1 MKKIMMMAVMFVAS
15 ATAFA
20 GDSDA
25 LKAILKSKTYAEA
38 EQLVKSSLDQ
48 LATPQEKAKAYN
60 KLVDLAMD
68 QFNAQSTIQT
78 ENQVAKQM
86 GKEEKP
92 VDTKLMADMA
102 VNALNAAIEC
112 DKYDQQPNEKGK
124 VAIKFRQKNQDRTRA
139 IRLSLLQAGI
149 ELANNDKQKEA
160 FENFDVYLT
169 SAKSAFFEGVD
180 GVSKNDPNL
189 GVAAFYGGRAAYNI
203 EQYAKAIEYFKI
215 GIADT
220 SKQIHDLSFDF
231 LLYTLRNSQKTA
243 ADSAKFIT
251 DMLDLYKEYPDAEQI
266 YSSLSD
272 AYIAKGMNAEVI
284 KLADERMAKFPDA
297 SLPHV
302 YKAFLLMQD
311 KKYDDAIAEFA
322 KVKEDGSPVFL
333 NSIFNSAV
341 CKYNKASEF
350 NEANSDLRTGRLKP
364 ADHDKFMNMLK
375 DAQGDFEKA
384 KELDPD
390 QQTVKWQYLLHN
402 VYTLTGQEDKAK
414 AIE

>member
-1 MKKIMMMAVMFVAS
+1 MKKLMMMAMMLVAS

-25 LKAILKSKTYAEA
+25 LKAILKAKDYQEA
-38 EQLVKSSLDQ
+38 QSLINSSLDQ
-48 LATPQEKAKAYN
+48 LADNVEKAKAYN
-60 KLVDLAMD
+60 KLVDLAYD
-68 QFNAQSTIQT
+68 
-78 ENQVAKQM
+78 KYK
-86 GKEEKP
+86 KEDDIKTTNTVMKKNDP
-92 VDTKLMADMA
+92 VDTDGMLEAGKI
-102 VNALNAAIEC
+102 ALQAAMEC

-124 VAIKFRQKNQDRTRA
+124 VAIKFRQKNQDRTKI

-149 ELANNDKQKEA
+149 EMANNDKNKEA
-160 FENFDVYLT
+160 FDNFDVYLT

-189 GVAAFYGGRAAYNI
+189 GVAAFYGGRSAYNL
-203 EQYAKAIEYFKI
+203 EKFAKAIEYFKI
-215 GIADT
+215 GVADT

-231 LLYTLRNSQKTA
+231 LLYTMRNSQKTA

-266 YSSLSD
+266 YSSISD
-272 AYIAKGMNAEVI
+272 AYIAKGQNAEVI
-284 KLADERMAKFPDA
+284 KLAEERMAKYPDS

-322 KVKEDGSPVFL
+322 KVKEDKSPVYL

-350 NEANSDLRTGRLKP
+350 NEANSDIRTGRLKP

-402 VYTLTGQEDKAK
+402 VYTLTGQEAKAK
-414 AIE
+414 ELE

>member
-1 MKKIMMMAVMFVAS
+1 MMAMMLVAS
-15 ATAFA
+15 ATTFA

-25 LKAILKSKTYAEA
+25 LKAILKAKDFKEA
-38 EQLVKSSLDQ
+38 QSLISSSLAQ
-48 LATPQEKAKAYN
+48 LTDASEKAKAYN
-60 KLVDLAMD
+60 KLVDLAY
-68 QFNAQSTIQT
+68 
-78 ENQVAKQM
+78 EKYK
-86 GKEEKP
+86 KEDDVKTTNMVMHKEDP
-92 VDTKLMADMA
+92 VDTDGMLEAGK
-102 VNALNAAIEC
+102 VALQAAMEC

-124 VAIKFRQKNQDRTRA
+124 VAIKFRQKNQDRTKV

-149 ELANNDKQKEA
+149 DLANNEKNKEA
-160 FENFDVYLT
+160 FDNFDVYLQ

-189 GVAAFYGGRAAYNI
+189 GVAAFYGGRAAYNL
-203 EQYAKAIEYFKI
+203 EKFDKAIEYFKI

-220 SKQIHDLSFDF
+220 AKQIHDLSFDF
-231 LLYTLRNSQKTA
+231 LLYTMRNSQKTA
-243 ADSAKFIT
+243 ADSAKFLT
-251 DMLDLYKEYPDAEQI
+251 DMADLYKEYPDAEQI

-284 KLADERMAKFPDA
+284 KLADERMAKYPDS

-322 KVKEDGSPVFL
+322 KVKEDKSPVYL

-350 NEANSDLRTGRLKP
+350 NEANSDIRTGRLKP

-414 AIE
+414 ALE

>member
-1 MKKIMMMAVMFVAS
+1 MMAMMLVAS

-25 LKAILKSKTYAEA
+25 LKAILKAKDYAEA
-38 EQLVKSSLDQ
+38 QSLINSSLAQ
-48 LATPQEKAKAYN
+48 LADNVEKAKAYN
-60 KLVDLAMD
+60 KLVDLAYD
-68 QFNAQSTIQT
+68 KYKKEDDVKTTNAVMKK
-78 ENQVAKQM
+78 ND
-86 GKEEKP
+86 P
-92 VDTKLMADMA
+92 VDTDGMLAAGKI
-102 VNALNAAIEC
+102 ALQAAMEC

-272 AYIAKGMNAEVI
+272 AYISKGMNAEVI
-284 KLADERMAKFPDA
+284 KLADERMAKYPDS

-322 KVKEDGSPVFL
+322 KVKEDKSPVYL

-364 ADHDKFMNMLK
+364 ADHEKFMNMLK

-384 KELDPD
+384 KELDPE
-390 QQTVKWQYLLHN
+390 QKTVRWQYLLHN
-402 VYTLTGQEDKAK
+402 VYTLTDQKDKA
-414 AIE
+414 AALE

>member
-1 MKKIMMMAVMFVAS
+1 MMAMMLVAS

-25 LKAILKSKTYAEA
+25 LKAILKAKDFKEA
-38 EQLVKSSLDQ
+38 QSLISSSLAQ
-48 LATPQEKAKAYN
+48 LTDASEKAKAYN
-60 KLVDLAMD
+60 KLVDLAY
-68 QFNAQSTIQT
+68 
-78 ENQVAKQM
+78 EKYK
-86 GKEEKP
+86 KEDDVKTTNMVMHKEDP
-92 VDTKLMADMA
+92 VDTDGMLEAGK
-102 VNALNAAIEC
+102 VALQAAMEC

-124 VAIKFRQKNQDRTRA
+124 VAIKFRQKNQDRTKV

-149 ELANNDKQKEA
+149 DLANNEKNKEA
-160 FENFDVYLT
+160 FDNFDVYLQ

-189 GVAAFYGGRAAYNI
+189 GVAAFYGGRAAYNL
-203 EQYAKAIEYFKI
+203 EKFDKAIEYFKI

-220 SKQIHDLSFDF
+220 AKQIHDLSFDF
-231 LLYTLRNSQKTA
+231 LLYTMRNSQKTA
-243 ADSAKFIT
+243 ADSAKFLT
-251 DMLDLYKEYPDAEQI
+251 DMADLYKEYPDAEQI

-284 KLADERMAKFPDA
+284 KLADERMAKYPDS

-311 KKYDDAIAEFA
+311 KKYDEAISEFA
-322 KVKEDGSPVFL
+322 KVKEDNSPVYL

-350 NEANSDLRTGRLKP
+350 NEANSDIRTGRLKP

-384 KELDPD
+384 KELDPE
-390 QQTVKWQYLLHN
+390 QKTVRWQYLLHN
-402 VYTLTGQEDKAK
+402 VYTLTDQKDKA
-414 AIE
+414 AALE

>member
-1 MKKIMMMAVMFVAS
+1 MMAMMLVAS

-25 LKAILKSKTYAEA
+25 LKAILKAKDFKEA
-38 EQLVKSSLDQ
+38 QSLISSSLAQ
-48 LATPQEKAKAYN
+48 LTDASEKAKAYN
-60 KLVDLAMD
+60 KLVDLAY
-68 QFNAQSTIQT
+68 
-78 ENQVAKQM
+78 EKYK
-86 GKEEKP
+86 KEDDVKTTNMVMHKEDP
-92 VDTKLMADMA
+92 VDTDGMLEAGK
-102 VNALNAAIEC
+102 VALQAAMEC

-124 VAIKFRQKNQDRTRA
+124 VAIKFRQKNQDRTKV

-149 ELANNDKQKEA
+149 DLANNEKNKEA
-160 FENFDVYLT
+160 FDNFDVYLQ

-189 GVAAFYGGRAAYNI
+189 GVAAFYGGRAAYNL
-203 EQYAKAIEYFKI
+203 EKFDKAIEYFKI
-215 GIADT
+215 GVADT
-220 SKQIHDLSFDF
+220 AKQIHDLSFDF
-231 LLYTLRNSQKTA
+231 LLYTMRNSQKTA
-243 ADSAKFIT
+243 ADSAKFLT
-251 DMLDLYKEYPDAEQI
+251 DMADLYKEYPDAEQI

-284 KLADERMAKFPDA
+284 KLADERMAKYPDS

-322 KVKEDGSPVFL
+322 KVKEDKSPVYL

-350 NEANSDLRTGRLKP
+350 NEANSDIRTGRLKP

-390 QQTVKWQYLLHN
+390 QKTVKWQYLLHN

>member
-1 MKKIMMMAVMFVAS
+1 MKKLMMMAMMLVAS

-25 LKAILKSKTYAEA
+25 LKAILKAKDFKEA
-38 EQLVKSSLDQ
+38 QSLISSSLAQ
-48 LATPQEKAKAYN
+48 LTDASEKAKAYN
-60 KLVDLAMD
+60 KLVDLAY
-68 QFNAQSTIQT
+68 
-78 ENQVAKQM
+78 EKYK
-86 GKEEKP
+86 KEDDVKTTNMVMHKEDP
-92 VDTKLMADMA
+92 VDTDGMLEAGK
-102 VNALNAAIEC
+102 VALQAAMEC

-124 VAIKFRQKNQDRTRA
+124 VAIKFRQKNQDRTKV

-149 ELANNDKQKEA
+149 DLANNEKNKEA
-160 FENFDVYLT
+160 FDNFDIYLQ

-189 GVAAFYGGRAAYNI
+189 GVAAFYGGRAAYNL
-203 EQYAKAIEYFKI
+203 EKFDKAIEYFKI
-215 GIADT
+215 GVADT
-220 SKQIHDLSFDF
+220 AKQIHDLSFDF
-231 LLYTLRNSQKTA
+231 LLYTMRNSQKTA
-243 ADSAKFIT
+243 ADSAKFLT
-251 DMLDLYKEYPDAEQI
+251 DMADLYKEYPDAEQI

-284 KLADERMAKFPDA
+284 KLADERMAKYPDS

-322 KVKEDGSPVFL
+322 KVKEDKSPVYL

-350 NEANSDLRTGRLKP
+350 NEANSDIRTGRLKP

-414 AIE
+414 ALE

>member
-1 MKKIMMMAVMFVAS
+1 MKKLMMMAMMLVAS

-25 LKAILKSKTYAEA
+25 LKAILKAKDFKEA
-38 EQLVKSSLDQ
+38 QSLISSSLAQ
-48 LATPQEKAKAYN
+48 LTDASEKAKAYN
-60 KLVDLAMD
+60 KLVDLAY
-68 QFNAQSTIQT
+68 
-78 ENQVAKQM
+78 EKYK
-86 GKEEKP
+86 KEDDVKTTNMVMHKEDP
-92 VDTKLMADMA
+92 VDTDGMLEAGK
-102 VNALNAAIEC
+102 VALQAAMEC

-124 VAIKFRQKNQDRTRA
+124 VAIKFRQKNQDRTKV

-149 ELANNDKQKEA
+149 DLANNEKNKEA
-160 FENFDVYLT
+160 FDNFDVYLQ

-189 GVAAFYGGRAAYNI
+189 GVAAFYGGRAAYNL
-203 EQYAKAIEYFKI
+203 EKFDKAIEYFKI
-215 GIADT
+215 GVADT
-220 SKQIHDLSFDF
+220 AKQIHDLSFDF
-231 LLYTLRNSQKTA
+231 LLYTMRNSQKTA
-243 ADSAKFIT
+243 ADSAKFLT
-251 DMLDLYKEYPDAEQI
+251 DMADLYKEYPDAEQI

-284 KLADERMAKFPDA
+284 KLADERMAKYPDS

-322 KVKEDGSPVFL
+322 KVKEDKSPVYL

-350 NEANSDLRTGRLKP
+350 NEANSDIRTGRLKP

-390 QQTVKWQYLLHN
+390 QKTVKWQYLLHN

-414 AIE
+414 ALE

>member
-1 MKKIMMMAVMFVAS
+1 MMAMMLVAS

-25 LKAILKSKTYAEA
+25 LKAILKAKDYAEA
-38 EQLVKSSLDQ
+38 QSLINSSLSQ
-48 LATPQEKAKAYN
+48 LTDAAEKAKAYN
-60 KLVDLAMD
+60 KLVDLAYD
-68 QFNAQSTIQT
+68 KFKKEDDTKTTNAVMQK
-78 ENQVAKQM
+78 ND
-86 GKEEKP
+86 P
-92 VDTKLMADMA
+92 VDTDGMLAAGKI
-102 VNALNAAIEC
+102 ALEAAMEC

-124 VAIKFRQKNQDRTRA
+124 VAIKFRQKNQDRLRA
-139 IRLSLLQAGI
+139 VRLSLLQAAI
-149 ELANNDKQKEA
+149 DLANNEKNKEA

-189 GVAAFYGGRAAYNI
+189 GVAAFYGGRAAYNL
-203 EQYAKAIEYFKI
+203 EKFDKAIDYFKI
-215 GIADT
+215 GVADT
-220 SKQIHDLSFDF
+220 AKQIHDLSFDF
-231 LLYTLRNSQKTA
+231 LLYTMRNKQKTA
-243 ADSAKFIT
+243 ADSAQYIT
-251 DMLDLYKEYPDAEQI
+251 DMLDLYKQYPDAEQI
-266 YSSLSD
+266 YSSISD

-284 KLADERMAKFPDA
+284 KLADERMAKYPDS

-311 KKYDDAIAEFA
+311 KKYNDAIAEFA
-322 KVKEDGSPVFL
+322 KVKEDNSPVFL

-364 ADHDKFMNMLK
+364 ADHEKFMNMLK

-384 KELDPD
+384 KELDPE
-390 QQTVKWQYLLHN
+390 QKTVKWQYLLHN
-402 VYTLTGQEDKAK
+402 VYTLTDQKDKA
-414 AIE
+414 AALE

>member
-1 MKKIMMMAVMFVAS
+1 MMAMMLVAS

-25 LKAILKSKTYAEA
+25 LKAILKAKDFKEA
-38 EQLVKSSLDQ
+38 QSLITSSLAQ
-48 LATPQEKAKAYN
+48 LTDASEKAKAYN
-60 KLVDLAMD
+60 KLVDLAY
-68 QFNAQSTIQT
+68 
-78 ENQVAKQM
+78 EKYK
-86 GKEEKP
+86 KEDDVKTTNMVMHKEDP
-92 VDTKLMADMA
+92 VDTDGMLEAGK
-102 VNALNAAIEC
+102 VALQAAMEC

-124 VAIKFRQKNQDRTRA
+124 VAIKFRQKNQDRTKV

-149 ELANNDKQKEA
+149 DLANNEKNKEA
-160 FENFDVYLT
+160 FDNFDVYLQ

-189 GVAAFYGGRAAYNI
+189 GVAAFYGGRAAYNL
-203 EQYAKAIEYFKI
+203 EKFDKAIEYFKI

-220 SKQIHDLSFDF
+220 AKQIHDLSFDF
-231 LLYTLRNSQKTA
+231 LLYTMRNSQKTA
-243 ADSAKFIT
+243 ADSAKFLT
-251 DMLDLYKEYPDAEQI
+251 DMADLYKEYPDAEQI

-284 KLADERMAKFPDA
+284 KLADERMAKYPDS

-322 KVKEDGSPVFL
+322 KVKEDKSPVYL

-350 NEANSDLRTGRLKP
+350 NEANSDIRTGRLKP

-414 AIE
+414 ALE

>member
-1 MKKIMMMAVMFVAS
+1 MKKLMMMAMMLVAS

-25 LKAILKSKTYAEA
+25 LKAILKAKEYTEA
-38 EQLVKSSLDQ
+38 QSLINSSISQLTD
-48 LATPQEKAKAYN
+48 AAEKAKAYN
-60 KLVDLAMD
+60 KLVDLAYD
-68 QFNAQSTIQT
+68 KFKKEDDTKTTNAVMQK
-78 ENQVAKQM
+78 ND
-86 GKEEKP
+86 P
-92 VDTKLMADMA
+92 VDTDGMLAAGKI
-102 VNALNAAIEC
+102 ALEAAMEC

-124 VAIKFRQKNQDRTRA
+124 VAIKFRQKNQDRLRA
-139 IRLSLLQAGI
+139 VRLSLLQAAI
-149 ELANNDKQKEA
+149 DLANNEKNKEA
-160 FENFDVYLT
+160 FDNFDVYLT

-189 GVAAFYGGRAAYNI
+189 GVAAFYGGRAAYNL
-203 EQYAKAIEYFKI
+203 EKFDKAIEYFKV
-215 GIADT
+215 GVADT
-220 SKQIHDLSFDF
+220 AKQIHDLSFDF
-231 LLYTLRNSQKTA
+231 LLYTMRNKQKTA
-243 ADSAKFIT
+243 ADSAQFIT

-272 AYIAKGMNAEVI
+272 AYISKGMNAEVI
-284 KLADERMAKFPDA
+284 KLADERMAKYPDS

-322 KVKEDGSPVFL
+322 KVKEDKSPVYL

-364 ADHDKFMNMLK
+364 ADHEKFMNMLK

-390 QQTVKWQYLLHN
+390 QQTVKWKYLLHN
-402 VYTLTGQEDKAK
+402 VYTLTDQKDKA
-414 AIE
+414 AALE

>member
-1 MKKIMMMAVMFVAS
+1 MMAMMLVAS

-25 LKAILKSKTYAEA
+25 LKAILKAKDFKEA
-38 EQLVKSSLDQ
+38 QSLISSSLAQ
-48 LATPQEKAKAYN
+48 LTDASEKAKAYN
-60 KLVDLAMD
+60 KLVDLAY
-68 QFNAQSTIQT
+68 
-78 ENQVAKQM
+78 EKYK
-86 GKEEKP
+86 KEDDVKTTNMVMHKEDP
-92 VDTKLMADMA
+92 VDTDGMLEAGK
-102 VNALNAAIEC
+102 VALQAAMEC

-124 VAIKFRQKNQDRTRA
+124 VAIKFRQKNQDRTKV

-149 ELANNDKQKEA
+149 DLANNEKNKEA
-160 FENFDVYLT
+160 FDNFDVYLQ

-189 GVAAFYGGRAAYNI
+189 GVAAFYGGRAAYNL
-203 EQYAKAIEYFKI
+203 EKFDKAIEYFKI
-215 GIADT
+215 GVADT
-220 SKQIHDLSFDF
+220 AKQIHDLSFDF
-231 LLYTLRNSQKTA
+231 LLYTMRNSQKTA
-243 ADSAKFIT
+243 ADSAKFLT
-251 DMLDLYKEYPDAEQI
+251 DMADLYKEYPDAEQI

-284 KLADERMAKFPDA
+284 KLADERMAKYPDS

-322 KVKEDGSPVFL
+322 KVKEDKSPVYL

-350 NEANSDLRTGRLKP
+350 NEANSDIRTGRLKP

-384 KELDPD
+384 KELDPE
-390 QQTVKWQYLLHN
+390 QKTVKWQYLLHN
-402 VYTLTGQEDKAK
+402 VYTLTGQKDKA
-414 AIE
+414 AALE

>member
-1 MKKIMMMAVMFVAS
+1 MMAMMLVAS

-25 LKAILKSKTYAEA
+25 LKAILKAKDFKEA
-38 EQLVKSSLDQ
+38 QSLISSSLAQ
-48 LATPQEKAKAYN
+48 LTDASEKAKAYN
-60 KLVDLAMD
+60 KLVDLAY
-68 QFNAQSTIQT
+68 
-78 ENQVAKQM
+78 EKYK
-86 GKEEKP
+86 KEDDVKTTNMVMHKEDP
-92 VDTKLMADMA
+92 VDTDGMLEAGK
-102 VNALNAAIEC
+102 VALQAAMEC

-124 VAIKFRQKNQDRTRA
+124 VAIKFRQKNQDRTKV

-149 ELANNDKQKEA
+149 DLANNEKNKEA
-160 FENFDVYLT
+160 FDNFDVYLQ

-189 GVAAFYGGRAAYNI
+189 GVAAFYGGRAAYNL
-203 EQYAKAIEYFKI
+203 EKFDKAIEYFKI

-220 SKQIHDLSFDF
+220 AKQIHDLSFDF
-231 LLYTLRNSQKTA
+231 LLYTMRNSQKTA
-243 ADSAKFIT
+243 ADSAKFLT
-251 DMLDLYKEYPDAEQI
+251 DMADLYKEYPDAEQI

-284 KLADERMAKFPDA
+284 KLADERMAKYPDS

-322 KVKEDGSPVFL
+322 KVKEDKSPIYL

-350 NEANSDLRTGRLKP
+350 NEANSDIRTGRLKP

-414 AIE
+414 ALE

>member
-1 MKKIMMMAVMFVAS
+1 MKKLMMMAMMLVAS

-25 LKAILKSKTYAEA
+25 LKAILKAKDFKEA
-38 EQLVKSSLDQ
+38 QSLISSSLAQ
-48 LATPQEKAKAYN
+48 LTDASEKAKAYN
-60 KLVDLAMD
+60 KLVDLAY
-68 QFNAQSTIQT
+68 
-78 ENQVAKQM
+78 EKYK
-86 GKEEKP
+86 KEDDVKTTNMVMHKEDP
-92 VDTKLMADMA
+92 VDTDGMLEAGK
-102 VNALNAAIEC
+102 VALQAAMEC

-124 VAIKFRQKNQDRTRA
+124 VAIKFRQKNQDRTKV

-149 ELANNDKQKEA
+149 DLANNEKNKEA
-160 FENFDVYLT
+160 FDNFDVYLQ

-189 GVAAFYGGRAAYNI
+189 GVAAFYGGRAAYNL
-203 EQYAKAIEYFKI
+203 EKFDKAIEYFKI

-220 SKQIHDLSFDF
+220 AKQIHDLSFDF
-231 LLYTLRNSQKTA
+231 LLYTMRNSQKTA
-243 ADSAKFIT
+243 ADSAKFLT
-251 DMLDLYKEYPDAEQI
+251 DMADLYKEYPDAEQI

-284 KLADERMAKFPDA
+284 KLADERMAKYPDS

-322 KVKEDGSPVFL
+322 KVKEDKSPIYL

-350 NEANSDLRTGRLKP
+350 NEANSDIRTGRLKP

-414 AIE
+414 ALE

>member
-1 MKKIMMMAVMFVAS
+1 MMAMMLVAS

-25 LKAILKSKTYAEA
+25 LKAILKAKDFKEA
-38 EQLVKSSLDQ
+38 QSLISSSLAQ
-48 LATPQEKAKAYN
+48 LTDASEKAKAYN
-60 KLVDLAMD
+60 KLVDLAY
-68 QFNAQSTIQT
+68 
-78 ENQVAKQM
+78 EKYK
-86 GKEEKP
+86 KEDDVKTTNMVMHKEDP
-92 VDTKLMADMA
+92 VDTDGMLEAGK
-102 VNALNAAIEC
+102 VALQAAMEC

-124 VAIKFRQKNQDRTRA
+124 VAIKFRQKNQDRTKV

-149 ELANNDKQKEA
+149 DLANNEKNKEA
-160 FENFDVYLT
+160 FDNFDVYLQ

-189 GVAAFYGGRAAYNI
+189 GVAAFYGGRAAYNL
-203 EQYAKAIEYFKI
+203 EKFDKAIEYFKI

-220 SKQIHDLSFDF
+220 AKQIHDLSFDF
-231 LLYTLRNSQKTA
+231 LLYTMRNSQKTA
-243 ADSAKFIT
+243 ADSAKFLT
-251 DMLDLYKEYPDAEQI
+251 DMADLYKEYPDAEQI

-284 KLADERMAKFPDA
+284 KLADERMAKYPDS

-322 KVKEDGSPVFL
+322 KVKEDKSPVYL

-350 NEANSDLRTGRLKP
+350 NEANSDIRTGRLKP

-384 KELDPD
+384 KQLDPD

-414 AIE
+414 ALE

>member
-1 MKKIMMMAVMFVAS
+1 MKKLMMMAMMLVAS

-25 LKAILKSKTYAEA
+25 LKAILKAKDYAEA
-38 EQLVKSSLDQ
+38 QSLINSSLSQ
-48 LATPQEKAKAYN
+48 LTDAAEKAKAYN
-60 KLVDLAMD
+60 KLVDLAYD
-68 QFNAQSTIQT
+68 KFKKEDDTKTTNAVMQK
-78 ENQVAKQM
+78 ND
-86 GKEEKP
+86 P
-92 VDTKLMADMA
+92 VDTDGMLAAGKI
-102 VNALNAAIEC
+102 ALEAAMEC

-124 VAIKFRQKNQDRTRA
+124 VAIKFRQKNQDRLRA
-139 IRLSLLQAGI
+139 VRLSLLQAAI
-149 ELANNDKQKEA
+149 DLANNEKNKEA

-189 GVAAFYGGRAAYNI
+189 GVAAFYGGRAAYNL
-203 EQYAKAIEYFKI
+203 EKFDKAIDYFKI
-215 GIADT
+215 GVADT
-220 SKQIHDLSFDF
+220 AKQIHDLSFDF
-231 LLYTLRNSQKTA
+231 LLYTMRNKQKTA
-243 ADSAKFIT
+243 ADSAQYIT
-251 DMLDLYKEYPDAEQI
+251 DMLDLYKQYPDAEQI
-266 YSSLSD
+266 YSSISD

-284 KLADERMAKFPDA
+284 KLAEERMAKYPDS

-322 KVKEDGSPVFL
+322 KVKEDNSPVFL

-364 ADHDKFMNMLK
+364 ADHEKFMNMLK

-384 KELDPD
+384 KELDPE
-390 QQTVKWQYLLHN
+390 QKTVKWQYLLHN
-402 VYTLTGQEDKAK
+402 VYTLTDQKDKA
-414 AIE
+414 AALE

>member
-1 MKKIMMMAVMFVAS
+1 MKKLMMMAMMLVAS

-25 LKAILKSKTYAEA
+25 LKAILKAKDFKEA
-38 EQLVKSSLDQ
+38 QSLISSSLAQ
-48 LATPQEKAKAYN
+48 LTDASEKAKAYN
-60 KLVDLAMD
+60 KLVDLAY
-68 QFNAQSTIQT
+68 
-78 ENQVAKQM
+78 EKYK
-86 GKEEKP
+86 KEDDVKTTNMVMHKEDP
-92 VDTKLMADMA
+92 VDTDGMLEAGK
-102 VNALNAAIEC
+102 VALQAAMEC

-124 VAIKFRQKNQDRTRA
+124 VAIKFRQKNQDRTKV

-149 ELANNDKQKEA
+149 DLANNEKNKEA
-160 FENFDVYLT
+160 FDNFDIYLQ
-169 SAKSAFFEGVD
+169 SAKSAFFEGVE

-189 GVAAFYGGRAAYNI
+189 GVAAFYGGRAAYNL
-203 EQYAKAIEYFKI
+203 EKFDKAIEYFKI
-215 GIADT
+215 GVADT
-220 SKQIHDLSFDF
+220 AKQIHDLSFDF
-231 LLYTLRNSQKTA
+231 LLYTMRNSQKTA
-243 ADSAKFIT
+243 ADSAKFLT
-251 DMLDLYKEYPDAEQI
+251 DMADLYKEYPDAEQI

-284 KLADERMAKFPDA
+284 KLADERMAKYPDS

-322 KVKEDGSPVFL
+322 KVKEDKSPVYL

-350 NEANSDLRTGRLKP
+350 NEANSDIRTGRLKP

-390 QQTVKWQYLLHN
+390 QKTVKWQYLLHN